1 MLGVDDSVQPKLARH
16 VEPDIE
22 QFVPKVE
29 QAMRA
34 YAICKERLDA
44 VQATLGQYLQPKDGI
59 PAQST
64 GTERHETGRGPLA
77 LPGVLFCAGG
87 FCP

>member
-29 QAMRA
+29 QAMRE
-34 YAICKERLDA
+34 YASCGARSRRGRHLLVIDA
-44 VQATLGQYLQPKDGI
+44 PGVRSLTIYCW
-59 PAQST
+59 
-64 GTERHETGRGPLA
+64 A
-77 LPGVLFCAGG
+77 LPRFAARSAIAAGFGVCESSTSG
-87 FCP
+87 